1 MTRRTP
7 IAPVLAISESGAAR
21 HPKDKGVAPP
31 AVRETQA
38 KRPALLVRRRVQ
50 FAGALLMGA
59 GLPLLI
65 RAFLPGTVLLSAT
78 LNAFFANIA
87 AVIIAFWLRLSVEIY
102 PGIRRSAVILPASL
116 TGHGLTVLWFVM
128 TRFPYDRVG
137 LLLGFFLHVF
147 WLYVIYVS
155 GNRAGTRR
163 YAVVPFGDL
172 DQLLAIE
179 LAEWRLLKRPNLGD
193 ARRSSAIV
201 ADFSADLP
209 DEWEAFLADAALD
222 GRIVYQVK
230 QLSESLTGRVELDHL
245 SENSFGSLLPTSGY
259 FYFKA
264 LADFVA
270 ALAILPLALPV
281 MALCAAAIRVDGA
294 GPILFRQRRVGH
306 AGKQITVYKFR
317 TMSVVDQAA
326 DDRRAAMTL
335 DDDERITRS
344 GRWLRNLRLDEL
356 PQIFNILM
364 WQMSWIGPR
373 PEAQILSRWYSSE
386 IPFYRYRH
394 VVKPGISGWAQV
406 NQGHVAEVDE
416 VHRKLQYDF
425 YYIKYFSPWLDL
437 LILFR
442 TVKTMLTG
450 YGAR

>member
-1 MTRRTP
+1 M
-7 IAPVLAISESGAAR
+7 
-21 HPKDKGVAPP
+21 
-31 AVRETQA
+31 
-38 KRPALLVRRRVQ
+38 
-50 FAGALLMGA
+50 GALV
-59 GLPLLI
+59 PLLF
-65 RAFLPGTVLLSAT
+65 RWVLPVPRLESAT
-78 LNAFFANIA
+78 YNTFFANIV
-87 AVIIAFWLRLSVEIY
+87 AVAIAFWLRLSIEIY

-116 TGHGLTVLWFVM
+116 IGHGLTVLWFVM

-137 LLLGFFLHVF
+137 LTLGFVLHVF

-155 GNRAGTRR
+155 GNRSAVRR
-163 YAVVPFGDL
+163 YAVVPFGNL
-172 DQLLAIE
+172 DRLMEIE
-179 LAEWRLLKRPNLGD
+179 LAEWRLLKRPNLHD
-193 ARRSSAIV
+193 ARNANAIV

-245 SENSFGSLLPTSGY
+245 SENSFGSLVPARGY

-264 LADFVA
+264 LADFLVA
-270 ALAILPLALPV
+270 LIALPVILPLMLIIALAVKMDSRGPV
-281 MALCAAAIRVDGA
+281 
-294 GPILFRQRRVGH
+294 LFRQKRVGY
-306 AGKQITVYKFR
+306 AGRPITIYKFR
-317 TMSVVDQAA
+317 TMHPVDIA
-326 DDRRAAMTL
+326 
-335 DDDERITRS
+335 DEREAAKTGNDD
-344 GRWLRNLRLDEL
+344 GRVTNVGRFLRNIRLDEL
-356 PQIFNILM
+356 PQVINILL

-373 PEAQILSRWYSSE
+373 PEAEVLSRWYTSE

-425 YYIKYFSPWLDL
+425 YYIKNYSPWLDV

-442 TVKTMLTG
+442 TVKTMLSG
-450 YGAR
+450 FGAR